1 MNWIARTV
9 FLLVGFILGTMIPT
23 TNAQRLN
30 LGLSDMDMMMLIA
43 QSEERQRVREQ
54 TEREFDARMELKRK
68 AEKLNRLY
76 EDVRDVWQAAV
87 TEQQRQIEQQASGV
101 YDIKQDVIVA
111 KLTQEMADKATE
123 IAKLNRIK
131 R

>member
-1 MNWIARTV
+1 
-9 FLLVGFILGTMIPT
+9 
-23 TNAQRLN
+23 
-30 LGLSDMDMMMLIA
+30 MDMMMLIA